1 MPTASDITTYVK
13 PEVAPLYSY
22 SAEIDTTPTA
32 ASPTWATVCAG
43 FENIAEALNETVQQY
58 YFLCGNGF
66 AANYVT
72 GIAPT
77 ITLSG
82 RRIYGD
88 TAQDYIFG
96 KKYNLLAQRDTH
108 FRMKRTNAAGTTTTV
123 ISANVTLCNMTDI
136 SGATNEASACSVE
149 IRFNGAPYQG
159 DAWAESVTVTQTLTH
174 CTSTFTAAET
184 TKGEPFSCFLVPDSG
199 YTTISTPTITMGG
212 SSVSNAWNSNQK
224 SITINEVTGAIAI
237 TATASA

>member
-1 MPTASDITTYVK
+1 MPTAADIKNYTK

-32 ASPTWATVCAG
+32 TTPTWATVCAG
-43 FENIAEALNETVQQY
+43 FENITEALNETVQQY
-58 YFLCGNGF
+58 FFLCGEGF

-88 TAQDYIFG
+88 AAQDYIFG
-96 KKYNLLAQRDTH
+96 KKYDLLAARDTH
-108 FRMKRTNAAGTTTTV
+108 FRMKRTDAAGETETV

-136 SGATNEASACSVE
+136 SGAANEGSACSVE
-149 IRFNGAPYQG
+149 VRFNGAPYQG
-159 DAWAESVTVTQTLTH
+159 DAWAS
-174 CTSTFTAAET
+174 
-184 TKGEPFSCFLVPDSG
+184 
-199 YTTISTPTITMGG
+199 
-212 SSVSNAWNSNQK
+212 
-224 SITINEVTGAIAI
+224 
-237 TATASA
+237 

>member
-1 MPTASDITTYVK
+1 MPTAADIKNYVK

-43 FENIAEALNETVQQY
+43 FDNIAEALNETVQQY
-58 YFLCGNGF
+58 FFLCGNGF

-88 TAQDYIFG
+88 AAQDYIFG
-96 KKYNLLAQRDTH
+96 KKYDLMAARDTH
-108 FRMKRTNAAGTTTTV
+108 FRLSRTDAAGNTTAV
-123 ISANVTLCNMTDI
+123 ISANVTLCNMTDV
-136 SGATNEASACSVE
+136 SGASNDASACSVE
-149 IRFNGAPYQG
+149 VRFNGAPYQG
-159 DAWAESVTVTQTLTH
+159 DAWAEAVSVTQTLTA
-174 CTSTFTAAET
+174 CTSSFTAVT
-184 TKGEPFSCFLVPDSG
+184 TNKGEPFVAFLTPDQNKTLG
-199 YTTISTPTITMGG
+199 TPTVTMGG
-212 SSVSNAWNSNQK
+212 VSVADAWNDDQGA
-224 SITINEVTGAIAI
+224 ITIANVTGAIAI
-237 TATASA
+237 TATAS

>member
-1 MPTASDITTYVK
+1 MPTAADIKNYTK

-32 ASPTWATVCAG
+32 QSPTWATVCAG
-43 FENIAEALNETVQQY
+43 FENIDEALNESVEQY
-58 YFLCGNGF
+58 FFLCGKGF

-96 KKYNLLAQRDTH
+96 KKYDLLAVRDTH
-108 FRMKRTNAAGTTTTV
+108 FRMKRTDAAGETETV

-136 SGATNEASACSVE
+136 SGAANEASTCSVE
-149 IRFNGAPYQG
+149 IRFNGAPFQG
-159 DAWAESVTVTQTLTH
+159 DAWAT
-174 CTSTFTAAET
+174 
-184 TKGEPFSCFLVPDSG
+184 
-199 YTTISTPTITMGG
+199 
-212 SSVSNAWNSNQK
+212 
-224 SITINEVTGAIAI
+224 
-237 TATASA
+237 